1 MTKNKFTIKKLTL
14 ILLVVALLCMQHL
27 VTLLGVL
34 DFSKKEIFA
43 DSTTISQISISN
55 SNFTNSSGDKLGEPS
70 SFTTLGTKAS
80 TVSGVIDT
88 DVSTFQD
95 NKSTYKLNFN
105 PSAPKSS
112 SDSKV
117 LMINNQNLQ
126 SSYGYQSSSFTLS
139 KNGYYYVSAYVYTQY
154 TDISASASIYLSNDN
169 LDVLDTSKI
178 ENISTKGVWKEYRFY
193 VKTNSTD
200 QSVSLKL
207 YIGSKDTFKS
217 SGAVFFDNLSAYS
230 LSEADYYTH
239 INNKGIDS
247 KEIVLTNKNVNLS
260 NGILDGDFDN
270 NSLTDFTK
278 VAGSTVASQNIA
290 KVVGIGDYF
299 ESSESNTDVNPTS
312 ANRLNNKY
320 ALLINNSTPTYT
332 AFKSNDILIEQ
343 HKLYKLSI
351 DVKTSN
357 FASSGA
363 KLILEQK
370 TTDDETKASA
380 NFDSINTSSQTNS
393 IKNDWITYS
402 FYINGS
408 AFDTEYANLTLALE
422 ENAKGY
428 VYFDNIVLEEI
439 TTTEFDNNSSSTNS
453 KSLNFSN
460 LSENPSISNGAFNSV
475 LIEDTEKGYPYK
487 AKDYTVTNS
496 NDKNFSGIINVN
508 ANNFDAQ
515 NYPFNNPVSIYNSN
529 ANLSHNNVFVLAN
542 IERDYQIVKSPE
554 FSLSSSNLDTQNYYK
569 VNFALNTQ
577 NLVDYGVN
585 VSLKTTDG
593 ETIANL
599 RNLNTSNKW
608 EIISIYVKT
617 NNSNKTCVLEISLGS
632 SINTAKGFAFI
643 DNLKLDTSSKD
654 AFDEATNSNFVY
666 KTDLDKVDLSLVS
679 EDNTNNIYTSNNFT
693 GTKNSKTGNVEAGV
707 INANTHPTLNVGYVN
722 NPYILTIHNITDSY
736 YSLKSNAYSLTSGN
750 SYKITVSVKTL
761 FAKQDENNL
770 QKDEKDKDIPF
781 GAKIELSGINA
792 KVSGIVTG
800 NDYETYTFYVNATTD
815 STIYFNLSLGD
826 EKALTSG
833 YAFFDNLSI
842 TQISSDDFA
851 TAKENKVETDN
862 KTIIIGNTETK
873 NDDKTSDTEKSSVNF
888 DWLVVPTLITAL
900 ALLIAMV
907 CALLRKLNIKLP
919 THVNTVKDYDRAK
932 TLVKDMERRERI
944 KQREERLKALREKLQ
959 EIQDN
964 LDLTKQEYKNNKA
977 LKEEIKVEHAKVEQK
992 IKETF
997 SDVTTSEAMSAER
1010 RLKLEA
1016 KQKVKQARKARYL
1029 EKRNELI
1036 TKYLEV
1042 EKEIEIILE
1051 EERLLVEE
1059 WKAYKKQQKA
1069 DKKASKT
1076 KKK

>member
-27 VTLLGVL
+27 VTLFGVL

-55 SNFTNSSGDKLGEPS
+55 SNFTNSSGDKLGDPS

-88 DVSTFQD
+88 SVSTFND
-95 NKSTYKLNFN
+95 NKSTYNLNFN
-105 PSAPKSS
+105 PSTPKSS
-112 SDSKV
+112 DDSKV

-139 KNGYYYVSAYVYTQY
+139 KNGYYYVSAFVYTQY
-154 TDISASASIYLSNDN
+154 TDISATASIYLSNDN
-169 LDVLDTSKI
+169 LDLLDASKI

-193 VKTNSTD
+193 VRTNSTD

-207 YIGSKDTFKS
+207 YIGSQDSFKS

-239 INNKGIDS
+239 INNKSIDS
-247 KEIVLTNKNVNLS
+247 KEIVLTNKNVNSS

-270 NSLTDFTK
+270 SNLTDFTK

-299 ESSESNTDVNPTS
+299 NNDESNTGDVNPTS

-343 HKLYKLSI
+343 HKLYKLSV

-363 KLILEQK
+363 KLLLEQK
-370 TTDDETKASA
+370 TDDETKASA
-380 NFDSINTSSQTNS
+380 SFTSVNTSSQTNS
-393 IKNDWITYS
+393 VKNDWITYS

-408 AFDTEYANLTLALE
+408 AFNTEYANLTLALE

-453 KSLNFSN
+453 KSVDFTN
-460 LSENPSISNGAFNSV
+460 LSESPTISNGAFNSV
-475 LIEDTEKGYPYK
+475 VIEDTEDGYPYK
-487 AKDYTVTNS
+487 AKEYTVTNS

-515 NYPFNNPVSIYNSN
+515 NYPFSNPVSIYNSD

-542 IERDYQIVKSPE
+542 IERDYQVVKSPE

-569 VNFALNTQ
+569 INFALNTQ
-577 NLVDYGVN
+577 NLIDYGVN

-593 ETIANL
+593 ETLANL

-608 EIISIYVKT
+608 EIISIFVKT
-617 NNSNKTCVLEISLGS
+617 NNLSKTCVLEISLGS
-632 SINTAKGFAFI
+632 NINYAKGFAFI
-643 DNLKLDTSSKD
+643 DNLKLDTSTSD
-654 AFDEATNSNFVY
+654 AFNEATNSTFVY

-693 GTKNSKTGNVEAGV
+693 GTKNSQTGNVEAGV
-707 INANTHPTLNVGYVN
+707 INANTHPTLNVGYVSS
-722 NPYILTIHNITDSY
+722 PYILTIHNISDSY
-736 YSLKSNAYSLTSGN
+736 YSFKSNAYSLTSGN
-750 SYKITVSVKTL
+750 SYKITVSIKTL
-761 FAKQDENNL
+761 FVKQDENNL
-770 QKDEKDKDIPF
+770 QKDEDDKDIPY
-781 GAKIELSGINA
+781 GAKIELSGIDA
-792 KVSGIVTG
+792 KVSGIVTD

-833 YAFFDNLSI
+833 YAFFDNLSV

-851 TAKENKVETDN
+851 TAKENKVETDD
-862 KTIIIGNTETK
+862 KTIIIGDTETK
-873 NDDKTSDTEKSSVNF
+873 EDDDTTTDETSSTNF

-907 CALLRKLNIKLP
+907 CALIRKLNIKFP
-919 THVNTVKDYDRAK
+919 TRVNNVKDYDRAK

-944 KQREERLKALREKLQ
+944 KQREERLKALRIKLQ
-959 EIQDN
+959 EIQDE
-964 LDLTKQEYKNNKA
+964 LDLTKQEYKDSKA
-977 LKEEIKVEHAKVEQK
+977 LKEEIKVEHEKVERK

-997 SDVTTSEAMSAER
+997 NDITTIEAMSAER
-1010 RLKLEA
+1010 KLKLEA
-1016 KQKVKQARKARYL
+1016 KQKVKQARKSKYL

-1036 TKYLEV
+1036 TKYLEI

-1059 WKAYKKQQKA
+1059 WKAYKKQLKA
-1069 DKKASKT
+1069 DKKASKSN
-1076 KKK
+1076 KK